1 MNRLINMMQKY
12 KEIFK
17 KQPDN
22 NELGSKKLLC
32 D

>member
-1 MNRLINMMQKY
+1 MDKLINMMQKY

-22 NELGSKKLLC
+22 SELGSTKLLC